1 MQMISVSF
9 VNIFKES
16 QMRRSGFTMI
26 ELIFVIVILG
36 ILAAVAIPKLM
47 ATRTDAK
54 IAAVTQQV
62 QSAIGEV
69 PAYVTSQ
76 GKITTFDKMSQVV
89 NAMESQKKAYDTN
102 TSITPAPSWS
112 STLSTA
118 GLNTAAITGASDS
131 VIIGAQDNTGAM
143 EACIRFD
150 VNSTTFAVTTN
161 TNSNKGDIC
170 KGVTARVTDQNI
182 TIAGTGVNF

>member
-1 MQMISVSF
+1 
-9 VNIFKES
+9 
-16 QMRRSGFTMI
+16 MRRSGFTMI

-76 GKITTFDKMSQVV
+76 GKVTDLDEMSQVL
-89 NAMESQKKAYDTN
+89 NAMVSQSKAKNTKTN
-102 TSITPAPSWS
+102 WTGWNNAFGTHVIT
-112 STLSTA
+112 T
-118 GLNTAAITGASDS
+118 GLTDS
-131 VIIGAQDNTGAM
+131 VVVGAQDDSGNM
-143 EACIRFD
+143 EDCILFD
-150 VNSTTFAVTTN
+150 VNSTIFAIK
-161 TNSNKGDIC
+161 TNSAATGAIC
-170 KGVTARVTDQNI
+170 KGVTARITDQNI

>member
-1 MQMISVSF
+1 
-9 VNIFKES
+9 
-16 QMRRSGFTMI
+16 MRRSGFTMI

-54 IAAVTQQV
+54 IAAITQQV

-76 GKITTFDKMSQVV
+76 GKVTDLQTMSQVLK
-89 NAMESQKKAYDTN
+89 AMVSQGKALDINGTGSATGFN
-102 TSITPAPSWS
+102 GGSVAHITPN
-112 STLSTA
+112 LV
-118 GLNTAAITGASDS
+118 DS
-131 VIIGAQDNTGAM
+131 VVIGTQDNNGDM
-143 EACIRFD
+143 ENCVLME
-150 VNSTTFAVTTN
+150 VNSTDFVVKDLN
-161 TNSNKGDIC
+161 TSSSGDIC

-182 TIAGTGVNF
+182 TIAGTGVKF

>member
-1 MQMISVSF
+1 
-9 VNIFKES
+9 
-16 QMRRSGFTMI
+16 MRRSGFTMI

-76 GKITTFDKMSQVV
+76 GKVTDLDEMSQVL
-89 NAMESQKKAYDTN
+89 NAMKSQGKAADGNAT
-102 TSITPAPSWS
+102 TPATGWNNAF
-112 STLSTA
+112 TTHV
-118 GLNTAAITGASDS
+118 ITTGRIDS
-131 VIIGAQDNTGAM
+131 IIVGTQDDSGNM
-143 EACIRFD
+143 EDCIEFD
-150 VNSTTFAVTTN
+150 VNSTVFAIK
-161 TNSNKGDIC
+161 TNSAATGAIC
-170 KGVTARVTDQNI
+170 KGVTARITDQNI
-182 TIAGTGVNF
+182 TIAGTGVSF